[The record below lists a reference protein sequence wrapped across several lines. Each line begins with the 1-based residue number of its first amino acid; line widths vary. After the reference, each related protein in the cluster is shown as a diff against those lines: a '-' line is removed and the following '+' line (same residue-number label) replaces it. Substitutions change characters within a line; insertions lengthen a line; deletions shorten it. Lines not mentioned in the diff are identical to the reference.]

1 MRVTR
6 HGPPEL
12 HPAAALGSRRLGITG
27 VMDVDEL
34 AQLVGE
40 VPGTEVSV
48 EAGML
53 VARVPAIGDAARL
66 APGDVLNL
74 EPIVAPDGRPG
85 VELGVR
91 RGHEELPLII
101 TVDDVVFM
109 PAYAADML
117 ERGAQ
122 LAVPATPHLVA
133 YSEMHRDVRALGR
146 AIDDPDLE
154 LDPELL
160 GATLLVHRCYL
171 AGAVRVGLWPVRVA
185 AWWEYSWARVGAGL
199 PVGPFRPDPE
209 WDRLMAAVT
218 EARRHTATAT
228 AQEAEARPVP

>member
-1 MRVTR
+1 
-6 HGPPEL
+6 
-12 HPAAALGSRRLGITG
+12 
-27 VMDVDEL
+27 MDVEEL
-34 AQLVGE
+34 AQLVDE

-53 VARVPAIGDAARL
+53 VARVPAIGDAVRL
-66 APGDVLNL
+66 AAADVLNHD
-74 EPIVAPDGRPG
+74 PIVAPDGRPG

-117 ERGAQ
+117 ERDAL
-122 LAVPATPHLVA
+122 LAVPSMPGLVA
-133 YSEMHRDVRALGR
+133 YSEMHRDVRALGK
-146 AIDDPDLE
+146 AIDDPEVELE
-154 LDPELL
+154 PDVL
-160 GATLLVHRCYL
+160 GATLLVHRCFL
-171 AGAVRVGLWPVRVA
+171 AGALRVGLWPVRVA
-185 AWWEYSWARVGAGL
+185 AWWEYTWARVGAGL

-218 EARRHTATAT
+218 EARRHAAATK
-228 AQEAEARPVP
+228 EAEARALQ

>member
-1 MRVTR
+1 
-6 HGPPEL
+6 
-12 HPAAALGSRRLGITG
+12 
-27 VMDVDEL
+27 MDVEEL

-40 VPGTEVSV
+40 VPNTQVSI
-48 EAGML
+48 EAGVL
-53 VARVPAIGDAARL
+53 VARVPAIGDAVRL
-66 APGDVLNL
+66 AAGDVLNHD
-74 EPIVAPDGRPG
+74 PIIAPDGRPG

-117 ERGAQ
+117 EKDAQ
-122 LAVPATPHLVA
+122 MTVPSMPNLIA

-154 LDPELL
+154 LEPEILA
-160 GATLLVHRCYL
+160 ATLLVHRCFL

-218 EARRHTATAT
+218 DARRHAAAGKET
-228 AQEAEARPVP
+228 EARAVP